1 MDFIE
6 KVFHIIP
13 DGGTGLTELAFFIVL
28 VLAMGIF
35 VRRREHKHAR
45 KR

>member
-6 KVFHIIP
+6 KVFHIAP
-13 DGGTGLTELAFFIVL
+13 DGGTGVTELAFFIVL
-28 VLAMGIF
+28 VLAMGLV
-35 VRRREHKHAR
+35 VRRREQKHAR